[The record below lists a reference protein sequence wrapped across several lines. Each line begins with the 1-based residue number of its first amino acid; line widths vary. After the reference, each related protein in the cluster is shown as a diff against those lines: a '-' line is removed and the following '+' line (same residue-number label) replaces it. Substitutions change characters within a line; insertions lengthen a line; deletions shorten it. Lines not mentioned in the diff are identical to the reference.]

1 MKKQNTLII
10 CLIATII
17 LCTVCLFYFN
27 NQIKTAKSDCEDLKS
42 EIDNILTNNYYLEN
56 RIEDLESTI
65 QDLESTIQEIDWRV
79 SDLE

>member
-17 LCTVCLFYFN
+17 LSVVGLFYFN
-27 NQIKTAKSDCEDLKS
+27 NQIKISKSNYENLKS
-42 EIDNILTNNYYLEN
+42 EIDIIITNNYYLED
-56 RIEDLESTI
+56 RIEDLESSI